1 MLVLILI
8 EFVAANAYLFSQLRS
23 WSLISQM
30 EEYCLNPPMLQ
41 LLLSREIKK
50 APGPPPSVDLFLL
63 VHASSVDDVISE
75 IRSIGVGS

>member
-1 MLVLILI
+1 MLESTHASIALESV
-8 EFVAANAYLFSQLRS
+8 
-23 WSLISQM
+23 
-30 EEYCLNPPMLQ
+30 P
-41 LLLSREIKK
+41 EIKK